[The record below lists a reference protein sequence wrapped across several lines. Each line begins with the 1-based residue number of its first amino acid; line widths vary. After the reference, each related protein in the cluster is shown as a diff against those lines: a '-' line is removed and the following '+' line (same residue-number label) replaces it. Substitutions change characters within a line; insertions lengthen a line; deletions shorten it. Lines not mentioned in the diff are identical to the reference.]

1 MVLAIN
7 PEIATFW
14 LKTILLTGGAVA
26 MGMGRPQESLN
37 LALLRVSNII
47 FGLVMLISLVPY
59 PDKKGWVLKTQDRA
73 SL

>member
-7 PEIATFW
+7 PEIAAFW
-14 LKTILLTGGAVA
+14 LKIILLTGGAVA
-26 MGMGRPQESLN
+26 MGMASPQESLN
-37 LALLRVSNII
+37 LALLRVSTII

-59 PDKKGWVLKTQDRA
+59 PDNKGLALKTHDRA